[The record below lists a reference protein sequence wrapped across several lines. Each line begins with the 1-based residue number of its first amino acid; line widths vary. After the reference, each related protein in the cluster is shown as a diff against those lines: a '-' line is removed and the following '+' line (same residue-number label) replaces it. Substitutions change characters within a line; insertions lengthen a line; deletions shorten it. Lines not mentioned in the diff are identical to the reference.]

1 MLESRNRYAFSFLR
15 LMAVRS
21 VSRLLLNCVSCSC
34 AVVFL
39 GGLGDLYMDVRR

>member
-1 MLESRNRYAFSFLR
+1 

-39 GGLGDLYMDVRR
+39 GGLGDLYKKVSFLAYLGD